1 MIEVKSLQ
9 KSFGSLVA
17 VDGVSFEV
25 HRQEMFGLL
34 GPNGAGKTTTINMII
49 GVLKPDGGS
58 VSIDGVSDPSVAKA
72 RRAIGIAPQSLSL
85 YDNLTAQENLAFFA
99 RLYGLSA
106 GRLRDRVDW
115 ALEFAG
121 LGDRR
126 RSRVKTFSGG
136 MQRRLNLAAALV
148 HDPQIILLD
157 EPTVGVDP
165 QSRNHIFE
173 SIEQLKQ
180 EGRTIVYTTH
190 YMEEAQRLC
199 DRVAIMDHGKIL
211 ALDTVDSLINRH
223 GRRSVV
229 KAELQRAPND
239 AGILPGPLDGMLL
252 RFETEQP
259 FEEIARLS
267 SAGVAFHTLEVT
279 RPDLESVFLT
289 LTGRSLRD

>member
-1 MIEVKSLQ
+1 MIEVKDLK
-9 KSFGSLVA
+9 KSFGSLDA

-25 HRQEMFGLL
+25 HRQETFGLL
-34 GPNGAGKTTTINMII
+34 GPNGAGKTTTISMII

-58 VSIDGVSDPSVAKA
+58 VVIDGAADPSVTDA
-72 RRAIGIAPQSLSL
+72 RRAVGIAPQALSL

-99 RLYGLSA
+99 RLYGFSAARLSE
-106 GRLRDRVDW
+106 RVDW
-115 ALEFAG
+115 AMEFAG
-121 LGDRR
+121 LNDRR

-165 QSRNHIFE
+165 QSRNHIFQ

-199 DRVAIMDHGKIL
+199 DRVAILDHGRVL
-211 ALDTVDSLINRH
+211 DLDTVDALIDRY
-223 GRRSVV
+223 GGQSVV
-229 KAELQRAPND
+229 KADLQRAPDD
-239 AGILPGPLDGMLL
+239 ADALPGVLDGMSL
-252 RFETEQP
+252 RFESDQP
-259 FEEIARLS
+259 LEEIARLS
-267 SAGVAFHTLEVT
+267 SAGVVFHTLEVA
-279 RPDLESVFLT
+279 RPDLESVFLS